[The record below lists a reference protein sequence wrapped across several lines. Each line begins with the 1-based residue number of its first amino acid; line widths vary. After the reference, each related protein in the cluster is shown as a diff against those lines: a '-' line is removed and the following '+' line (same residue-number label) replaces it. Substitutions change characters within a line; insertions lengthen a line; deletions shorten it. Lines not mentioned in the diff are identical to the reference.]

1 MIKHPLLLCVFLLL
15 TSCGG
20 GGYYISLIS
29 ADPLPDTT
37 PSLAPTVATPAIA
50 AGRLHTL
57 VLKHDGT
64 VWAWGWNA
72 SGQLGDGT
80 TTNNTIPVR
89 VEGLTDVISIATG
102 YSHSIALKR
111 DGTVWAW
118 GNNIFGQLGIG
129 TPTFHHSTPVQ
140 VKGLTGVTAIAA
152 GHLHTLALKSDG
164 TVWAW
169 GLNAS
174 GQLGDCTT
182 TKRVVPVRASDL
194 TGVKAIVGGYSHSIA
209 LKKDGTLWAWGTNF
223 WRQPEDE
230 NFFLSTSIP
239 TQVNGLTGVKAMA
252 AGRQHTIALKND
264 GTVWAWKTIPP
275 GLSEERGH
283 TSRTSLVRVKGL
295 TNVTA
300 IASGESLCLALK
312 RDGTVWVWRVNTS
325 GPWEVD
331 SHARTGP
338 VRVKGL
344 TNVKAVAGGDTH
356 SLALKSDGTVWA
368 WGQNDFGQ
376 LGNGTTSKESRTPV
390 KVRELTLSS
399 T

>member
-1 MIKHPLLLCVFLLL
+1 MIRHLLLLCVVLLL

-20 GGYYISLIS
+20 GGSYFSLVT
-29 ADPLPDTT
+29 ADPSPDPVLP
-37 PSLAPTVATPAIA
+37 PGSTVATPAIA

-57 VLKHDGT
+57 VLKSDGT

-72 SGQLGDGT
+72 SGQLGNGT

-89 VEGLTDVISIATG
+89 VKDLTDVTAIATG

-118 GNNIFGQLGIG
+118 GNNIFGQLGTG
-129 TPTFHHSTPVQ
+129 TPAFHHSTPVQ

-194 TGVKAIVGGYSHSIA
+194 SGIKAIVGGYSHSIA
-209 LKKDGTLWAWGTNF
+209 LKKDGTIWAWGTNF

-230 NFFLSTSIP
+230 NSFLSTSIP
-239 TQVNGLTGVKAMA
+239 TQVNGLTGVKAVA
-252 AGRQHTIALKND
+252 AGRLHTIALKND
-264 GTVWAWKTIPP
+264 GTVWAWRATLP
-275 GLSEERGH
+275 GHSPDGGQARRS
-283 TSRTSLVRVKGL
+283 TLVRVKGL
-295 TNVTA
+295 TNVKA

-325 GPWEVD
+325 GPWEGGPVT
-331 SHARTGP
+331 RTGP

-356 SLALKSDGTVWA
+356 SLALKNDGTVWA

-376 LGNGTTSKESRTPV
+376 LGNGTTSKESSTLV